1 MNKTLSHKKHCDS
14 YKPHYYH
21 TDSFRQVIFS
31 LSCFIQASEGDR
43 RGCATQTSNSSKF
56 CSVAA
61 NHNKSLELIRF
72 PVLSESMKA
81 FSSVLCLLA
90 FLASPVFAQ
99 SEFDSLKLKSFLRFE
114 FIQQRKLSAIQSLEY
129 RQIKSMPH
137 SALTSSLVSW
147 DWTRMVD
154 SPTCRQLKN
163 KFCVSI

>member
-1 MNKTLSHKKHCDS
+1 VTPTSRIIIILIASGKL
-14 YKPHYYH
+14 
-21 TDSFRQVIFS
+21 SFRFPVSFKHQRVIAEGVQRRHQTVLSFALSQRITIKAWNLLDFQS
-31 LSCFIQASEGDR
+31 LRLQ
-43 RGCATQTSNSSKF
+43 
-56 CSVAA
+56 
-61 NHNKSLELIRF
+61 
-72 PVLSESMKA
+72 VLSESMKA